1 MASEQQL
8 AGLMAKS
15 EALAVNRERVR
26 ILEELEKQGST
37 GDFFEMRW
45 EDLIKIIAP

>member
-1 MASEQQL
+1 MATKEQL
-8 AGLMAKS
+8 ADLMAKA
-15 EALAVNRERVR
+15 EELAVNRERVR
-26 ILEELEKQGST
+26 ILEALEKNGPT

>member
-1 MASEQQL
+1 MSKTEQL
-8 AGLMAKS
+8 AEL
-15 EALAVNRERVR
+15 LASTEHLAISKERVR
-26 ILEELEKQGST
+26 ILEELEKRGPS